1 MKIASKQPPYVVNK
15 WINFRGNSIHS
26 IEDMVSEVCLQ
37 LYNYLPRIV
46 EKKTITLHYCLP
58 HTVELRYQNEIYIE
72 TVFICCQQVVK
83 FSLQ

>member
-1 MKIASKQPPYVVNK
+1 MKIGPKQPPYVGNK
-15 WINFRGNSIHS
+15 WLNFRGYSIHS
-26 IEDMVSEVCLQ
+26 IEDMASEVCSQ
-37 LYNYLPRIV
+37 LYKGLSRIV

-72 TVFICCQQVVK
+72 AVFICCQQVVK

>member
-1 MKIASKQPPYVVNK
+1 MKIEPKQPPYVVNK
-15 WINFRGNSIHS
+15 WLNFRCNSIYS
-26 IEDMVSEVCLQ
+26 IEVMASEVCLR
-37 LYNYLPRIV
+37 LYNDLSLIV

-72 TVFICCQQVVK
+72 AVFICCQQVVK